1 MISYTG
7 PLPKMPRIRRERKM
21 NKRNEEE
28 IEAYIDGYNACFEQF
43 MECLRGRKN
52 LMDALAKMRRFKEAV
67 NSVILAERK
76 EGQSNE

>member
-1 MISYTG
+1 M
-7 PLPKMPRIRRERKM
+7 K
-21 NKRNEEE
+21 KRTYEEMV
-28 IEAYIDGYNACFEQF
+28 AYIEGYNACFEQF

-52 LMDALAKMRRFKEAV
+52 LLDALAKMRRFKEAV

>member
-1 MISYTG
+1 MDAVAGTVQG
-7 PLPKMPRIRRERKM
+7 GNRRM
-21 NKRNEEE
+21 KRRTKEE

-67 NSVILAERK
+67 NAVVQEEQK
-76 EGQSNE
+76 Q

>member
-7 PLPKMPRIRRERKM
+7 PPPKMPRIRRERKM
-21 NKRNEEE
+21 NKRNKEE

-52 LMDALAKMRRFKEAV
+52 LMDALAKMRRFKEVVNAV
-67 NSVILAERK
+67 VQK
-76 EGQSNE
+76 EQKQ

>member
-1 MISYTG
+1 M
-7 PLPKMPRIRRERKM
+7 KRRTK
-21 NKRNEEE
+21 EE

-67 NSVILAERK
+67 NAVVQEEQK
-76 EGQSNE
+76 Q